1 MKTMD
6 KVLYEAPAAEVLE
19 MRVEKYIC
27 VSGKFESSRASYG
40 TASADDGTELTW
52 D

>member
-1 MKTMD
+1 METMD
-6 KVLYEAPAAEVLE
+6 KVLYESPAAEVLE
-19 MRVEKYIC
+19 MIVEKCIC

-40 TASADDGTELTW
+40 TTSVDDGTELTW